1 MRSVRSLRRMG
12 RDRMT
17 PNIYLLLSVLI
28 AGNLV
33 QAAALAWLW
42 ARVTAAPT
50 HADLDGLRADI
61 RATTARVGELATT
74 VAGLD
79 ATAEQTLESV
89 RMIQTY
95 LMERER

>member
-1 MRSVRSLRRMG
+1 MSSAPATLYV
-12 RDRMT
+12 
-17 PNIYLLLSVLI
+17 IIAVLI
-28 AGNLV
+28 AAQLV
-33 QAAALAWLW
+33 TTALAAWLW
-42 ARVTAAPT
+42 ARVTAMPT
-50 HADLDGLRADI
+50 HADLDGLRLDI

-89 RMIQTY
+89 RVIQSY

>member
-1 MRSVRSLRRMG
+1 MLAGPSNLHLVIAVLVAAQ
-12 RDRMT
+12 
-17 PNIYLLLSVLI
+17 LLTT
-28 AGNLV
+28 
-33 QAAALAWLW
+33 ALAAWLW
-42 ARVTAAPT
+42 ARVTAMPT

-61 RATTARVGELATT
+61 RATTAQVGNLATT

-89 RMIQTY
+89 RVIQSY